1 MFDFFWLNLQMQ
13 RSNVSINCVKF
24 VGFFSSPGQHSYREH
39 GNRMLLIW
47 LHGAE
52 LAQMSLAKELY
63 KSLVATGNGK
73 AACML

>member
-1 MFDFFWLNLQMQ
+1 M
-13 RSNVSINCVKF
+13 I
-24 VGFFSSPGQHSYREH
+24 
-39 GNRMLLIW
+39 LIW

-73 AACML
+73 AACILRHISLLINTHRNLNHKDDLS

>member
-1 MFDFFWLNLQMQ
+1 MFILIVFNLF
-13 RSNVSINCVKF
+13 C
-24 VGFFSSPGQHSYREH
+24 FFSSPGQHSFREH

-73 AACML
+73 AACMLWPHLISY